1 MYKYMDEVEIS
12 ISAIKN
18 LKMVHFYHISKND
31 SVLSAAMIQYDSDK
45 MLNLSVLDKHYDE
58 FVSMIFMVYEKE
70 ADERSIVADDYT
82 RSILQ
87 TMKAT
92 DTGYYSRYMSK
103 LELLSKPLYY
113 HQSYMPYIAVPII
126 KYVIEQLYSI
136 AGKKIFWNPLNSNW
150 FGKGTLA
157 ASFENGEKHVFPYVL
172 SNDEIGSYTVDIGN
186 FFENRFFLNMKIR
199 FDKDGIAITAQSDG
213 AGIMCNMNYIIDTEG
228 CELNSHCDIEL
239 KGKPVYNENAPIK
252 QVQSI
257 GKESKIAELT
267 EYDENST
274 SYYEL
279 PWGQYIALETK
290 RENDTEAVIKHVRI
304 GYSAF
309 ADERNNTFLL
319 SFDEVSAGEE
329 GKPYIVN
336 NYALDIYE
344 EKIFG
349 QDIQVYCEPCRF
361 RSRGFYKDKMADR
374 YFKTVISKE
383 TGDK

>member
-1 MYKYMDEVEIS
+1 MDEVEIS

-252 QVQSI
+252 HC
-257 GKESKIAELT
+257 T
-267 EYDENST
+267 EKKPSPHRNIRNST
-274 SYYEL
+274 HFSNNAKNCPPL
-279 PWGQYIALETK
+279 MMKI
-290 RENDTEAVIKHVRI
+290 IKHLNRLPSPKDTLSI
-304 GYSAF
+304 KHSRNF
-309 ADERNNTFLL
+309 ARNLRNPIRT
-319 SFDEVSAGEE
+319 S
-329 GKPYIVN
+329 IR
-336 NYALDIYE
+336 
-344 EKIFG
+344 
-349 QDIQVYCEPCRF
+349 EPLKNGWAKWR
-361 RSRGFYKDKMADR
+361 
-374 YFKTVISKE
+374 
-383 TGDK
+383 